1 MIHHQERW
9 LLLFTL
15 SKTLA
20 WTGYAAPPAHDSK
33 CLMAIRA
40 GDMAYA
46 NFDNH
51 AAYGEYSHAVGLDS
65 SNYEAL
71 WKLARAYIDVG
82 MSSSRND
89 KAQRYFWAEKIARR
103 CVALYPDSAEGH
115 FFLAVALGRYALFVG
130 GKRKVQI
137 AREVKMEAEGALAIN
152 PKHYGAM
159 HVLGRWHY
167 ELANL
172 NFLERAVAK
181 LIFGG
186 LPPGASYEKA
196 AAYFE
201 QAIAL
206 NPGAPVHRLDYGRT
220 LIKLGRLA
228 AARQQ
233 LEKCLALPKVF
244 WDDDQ
249 HQHEASRLL
258 EQLPQS

>member
-15 SKTLA
+15 SKALTLA
-20 WTGYAAPPAHDSK
+20 GNTAPAVHESK
-33 CLMAIRA
+33 CLLAIRA
-40 GDMAYA
+40 GDIAYA

-51 AAYGEYSHAVGLDS
+51 AAYGEYSHAVALDS

-82 MSSSRND
+82 MSLPRNE
-89 KAQRYFWAEKIARR
+89 KPQRYFWAEKTARR
-103 CVALYPDSAEGH
+103 CVFLYPDSAEGH

-137 AREVKMEAEGALAIN
+137 AREVRIEAERTLHLN

-172 NFLERAVAK
+172 NFLERTVAK

-201 QAIAL
+201 HAIAL

-220 LIKLGRLA
+220 LIKLGRFT

-233 LEKCLALPKVF
+233 LEKCTALPQVF

-249 HQHEASRLL
+249 HQREARQLL
-258 EQLPQS
+258 DKLPKS